1 MLPFGRA
8 LIAASAHPL
17 TWHTCPHT
25 LTAVIM
31 RYSTT
36 VTVGYRG
43 GAGVASPRQQRWILQ
58 EIPAW
63 GRYIIPNVYFAIWRL
78 LLAFVLI

>member
-1 MLPFGRA
+1 MLPFSRA

-36 VTVGYRG
+36 VTVGYRR
-43 GAGVASPRQQRWILQ
+43 GAGMALPRQQRWILQ

-63 GRYIIPNVYFAIWRL
+63 GMFIIPDVSSAIWQL
-78 LLAFVLI
+78 LPAFMLI